1 MSEQQDYPTF
11 AEIDARNVRFA
22 MLIVA
27 AWFVCAWLMLIAWWS
42 MERAAP
48 QPMRVIYLA
57 SEQPCD
63 ARRKPRTRLAV
74 TGCYPRRICTE
85 EAI

>member
-11 AEIDARNVRFA
+11 AEIDARNLRFA
-22 MLIVA
+22 MLIVFVLFA
-27 AWFVCAWLMLIAWWS
+27 SAWSLFIAWWS
-42 MERAAP
+42 LERPAP
-48 QPMRVIYLA
+48 EPMRVIYLA

-74 TGCYPRRICTE
+74 TGCYPRRVCAD

>member
-22 MLIVA
+22 MLVA
-27 AWFVCAWLMLIAWWS
+27 AAWCICAWLMFIAWRN

-48 QPMRVIYLA
+48 APMRVIYLA

-74 TGCYPRRICTE
+74 TGCYPRRVCAE